1 MKNFEKVWKKIESK
15 FHQKNGQI
23 FHRRVTKELRAAK
36 KFLQN
41 QRAAGLASARKR
53 QPRFNHGSTAVG
65 TALQPDFN
73 QVKESKVKESKENQ
87 RKDIQ
92 QMMDV
97 IVEQE
102 N

>member
-1 MKNFEKVWKKIESK
+1 MQNFEKVWKKIESK

-23 FHRRVTKELRAAK
+23 FHKRVTKELRAAK

-41 QRAAGLASARKR
+41 QQSSGLRGARKR
-53 QPRFNHGSTAVG
+53 WARYSDPNGKPISLANG
-65 TALQPDFN
+65 LGIA
-73 QVKESKVKESKENQ
+73 KESKVKESKENQ